1 MSGAKLF
8 DFNSSFSVIRTN
20 PRLTG
25 NFKITLD
32 SVGGMAFNSMD
43 VNLILSND
51 RYKKFNITG
60 QNTFAQDIY
69 QYFNEGN
76 LSNEIIFEIGRFTNG
91 QSQAATKF
99 DEQYDFFYASGASAL
114 PDKNYSESFS
124 YFAPLW
130 IKNEIPDYFVI
141 LKVPGPM
148 SYPYSTNQT
157 SISPGVKYKVVQKY
171 TSSADFVVTYG
182 VDQLNNLIEYKDGD
196 IFTGNNQETS
206 YSILS
211 GDGSVVIFS
220 ELVNLNLVND
230 IEKTFNEKILP
241 NCAVV
246 QTYDLTENSNIGKY
260 IRNIFN
266 DPNFSNSPIDVN
278 WGRNSYSYYKGI
290 SVSDGIFTKKAELLS
305 PYFSKDDSDSMIDF
319 ESYITNGFYRNNV
332 ICPNLLNLE
341 FAFDD
346 TDSDEYT
353 INRYMGFYVS
363 RNDIANFRL
372 NGDFFYEYRDINGN
386 NDLPKPTRNEFGYY
400 YDTTSYGVTADSGI
414 RLFYENASGFMP
426 GSNDVNLYDPS
437 KLYYLSDKNSNF
449 YSLKRDNEYT
459 NLGGNSPDYSYG
471 PFDYSNGQFSATGST
486 GATAGSLVI
495 QNKKTDLLNFTGIS
509 DKVATI
515 PGSIP
520 SVPGRSYLEVEFLK
534 SYEINGQIT
543 FKIYWPNGYYKEG
556 TRRYDIAQSEDLSS
570 IIQWIDG
577 SYYSSGNTN
586 FFNAVASETSS
597 IALAFSNLVDTINSA
612 TWDAGTNLSS
622 SVIRLKD
629 HGTYGNTS
637 YSVSVF
643 DNYSYFDGNF
653 QGEWDNTSAYSIG
666 SIVIYN
672 ENYYQSINT
681 VSVPSP
687 GNFNDSPD
695 VSNSWNSYNTFSSPG
710 YLKINGQEAST
721 INSLIY
727 FKGGT
732 SLPNNRIL
740 YPSTYDGFVNKG
752 DFILTKT
759 GKTKIASIN
768 KYVDDPII
776 NAATKKITGFDNY
789 SYLSVAVLE
798 DINSVVEL
806 GSDKSFNVY
815 KSASLYLGVF
825 SFFDIKEFDF
835 DFLSS
840 NYGYTPTPETYKYFQ
855 IQAGA
860 SGSIIPNIPYIIKQ
874 GQISYANYIY
884 SQGSIFYGATG
895 YGSFDNTNPNPSVP
909 VIVLP
914 AEYSKILYSSTPISY
929 STIDYNDDLNTFNGF
944 IGIQG
949 INTNPLPSTAS
960 KIQVFNKGK
969 LATEYEYLKENYTP
983 ARANLSRIV
992 PYINKWGYT
1001 SGTDARGNLYRLN
1014 SSPAFTPSNFSP
1026 SLDRDSADPRY
1037 LTHEWFLLESP
1048 PRQFPVNSMQDQNSY
1063 LPQKID
1069 LDKARSANPDDYL
1082 YLSSFFTVEP
1092 SNYTSD
1098 FRDPT
1103 SYTKELFTSFIYNE
1117 SSGFYETLFRGIK
1130 IVLKKRSSLTNTEED
1145 SLDKYIPSYRG
1156 YEKYKFAAIIRVI
1169 EEDDT
1174 LIQEPVS
1181 YEVIENTEQQFVL
1194 FICYVLIDDYKAFS
1208 LGHTGST
1215 GGNPILDYTLLYSL
1229 NNKEKLNYPSI
1240 NGNSYYSVDDIKLSC
1255 GLDLSLASGS
1265 IVSETLYPGLIYSIP
1280 NTLYDTDLR
1289 EEISVY
1295 YQQNSPGATSGTS
1308 PTGKGSFYVTDLA
1321 TTYPWPTGASKNI
1334 IEFGKIA
1341 TGSAPYTFNIP
1352 FSTSNPVTV
1361 PVGPSSVYKGKPVF
1375 QIEGGEKY
1383 YNFIMRRTSVSDIAK
1398 KVNLGSPYI
1407 SYKTYTWNSENLT
1420 TELYNNSFELYL
1432 QKPTRII
1439 KSRGSR
1445 TIEFFGGPITV
1456 GNNSPTSYIIEKN
1469 QNLPSTLLR
1478 YSGGYSPLFRKIIH
1492 FDEDKTDT
1500 LYGDN
1505 TIDLSFRN
1513 CNFAPNKQYFGISRN
1528 LSFTK
1533 VSLSNNILNPT
1544 EKLPEGAV
1552 YPLVGQSPISTKNF
1566 NLFSSSWD
1574 PGYYQRFSNSSNF
1587 TLVAG
1592 TRSMKEYKTFLGSK
1606 IMKTPDNI
1614 SSGNYITLQISR
1626 DSGNINSNVINQSI
1640 SSYIKP
1646 IQNITPI
1653 NSAQGIGS
1661 VGPYLSGVD
1670 YNKIDP
1676 GIFKDAEITWQY
1688 FPLSK
1693 QIKGTIRLDRILR
1706 RYLLNSGIKQVFIDN
1721 MISEFGVGD
1730 PDSINDDVN
1739 NYIDINILPLYQGN
1753 LFDLFISKSTSNDS
1767 NFYTNDLIVRGDID
1781 SSDRFNLG
1789 YFPEPNYKLT
1799 KQTNLIYN
1807 FEYNLEGNYNYS
1819 MLFNLGINKI

>member
-32 SVGGMAFNSMD
+32 SDGGIAFNSM
-43 VNLILSND
+43 NANGILSND

-76 LSNEIIFEIGRFTNG
+76 LSNEIIFQVGRFTNG
-91 QSQAATKF
+91 QLQAATKF
-99 DEQYDFFYASGASAL
+99 DEQYDFFYASGAAAL

-148 SYPYSTNQT
+148 SYPYSTNQIT
-157 SISPGVKYKVVQKY
+157 ISPGVKYKVVQNY
-171 TSSADFVVTYG
+171 TSNADFTISYG
-182 VDQLNNLIEYKDGD
+182 VNQSGNPVEYGDGD
-196 IFTGNNQETS
+196 IFTGSNQTTT
-206 YSILS
+206 YNIMS
-211 GDGSVVIFS
+211 GTGSVVIFN
-220 ELVNLNLVND
+220 ELANLNLVND
-230 IEKTFNEKILP
+230 IDTTFKEKILP
-241 NCAVV
+241 NCTVV
-246 QTYDLTENSNIGKY
+246 QTYDLTENSRIGKY
-260 IRNIFN
+260 IRKIFN
-266 DPNFSNSPIDVN
+266 DPNFSNSPIEVS
-278 WGRNSYSYYKGI
+278 WGPNSYSYYRGI
-290 SVSDGIFTKKAELLS
+290 SVADGVFTKKGEILS
-305 PYFSKDDSDSMIDF
+305 SYLSKDDSDSMIDF
-319 ESYITNGFYRNNV
+319 ESYITDGFYRNNI

-346 TDSDEYT
+346 LDSDEYT

-363 RNDIANFRL
+363 RNDIASLRL
-372 NGDFFYEYRDINGN
+372 NGDFFYEYRDLSGN
-386 NDLPKPTRNEFGYY
+386 NDLPKPTRNSFGYY
-400 YDTTSYGVTADSGI
+400 YDTTSYGVTSDSGI
-414 RLFYENASGFMP
+414 RLFYENASGFVP
-426 GSNDVNLYDPS
+426 GSNDVNLYDPN
-437 KLYYLSDKNSNF
+437 KLYYLTDKNSNF
-449 YSLKRDNEYT
+449 YSLKRDEGYT
-459 NLGGNSPDYSYG
+459 NPGGNSPDYSYG
-471 PFDYSNGQFSATGST
+471 PFDYSSGQFSATGST

-520 SVPGRSYLEVEFLK
+520 TVPGRSSLEVEFLK
-534 SYEINGQIT
+534 SYDIPGQIT

-556 TRRYDIAQSEDLSS
+556 PRRYDIAQSNDLSS

-577 SYYSSGNTN
+577 SYYSSGNTH
-586 FFNAVASETSS
+586 FFNAVALETSS
-597 IALAFSNLVDTINSA
+597 IALSLSNLSDAINSA

-629 HGTYGNTS
+629 YGTYGNTS

-643 DNYSYFDGNF
+643 DNYSYFEGNF
-653 QGEWDNTSAYSIG
+653 QGDWNNTSAYSIG
-666 SIVIYN
+666 RIVIYN
-672 ENYYQSINT
+672 GYYYQASTTI
-681 VSVPSP
+681 SVPSP

-695 VSNSWNSYNTFSSPG
+695 LSNNWDPYNTFSNSG
-710 YLKINGQEAST
+710 YLKINGQDAST
-721 INSLIY
+721 INGIVY
-727 FKGGT
+727 FEGGT
-732 SLPNNRIL
+732 SLPDNRIL
-740 YPSTYDGFVNKG
+740 FPSTYEGFVSEG
-752 DFILTKT
+752 DFVLTRT
-759 GKTKIASIN
+759 GKTKISSIS
-768 KYVDDPII
+768 KYVDDPVIDSD
-776 NAATKKITGFDNY
+776 TKKITGFNNY
-789 SYLSVAVLE
+789 SYLRVAVLE
-798 DINSVVEL
+798 DEDSTVDL

-825 SFFDIKEFDF
+825 SFFDTKEFDF

-840 NYGYTPTPETYKYFQ
+840 NYGYTPTSETYKYFQ
-855 IQAGA
+855 IQPGA
-860 SGSIIPNIPYIIKQ
+860 SGSILPNIPYIIKQ
-874 GQISYANYIY
+874 GQISYANSLY

-895 YGSFDNTNPNPSVP
+895 YGLFDNANPNQNDP
-909 VIVLP
+909 VIVFP
-914 AEYSKILYSSTPISY
+914 AQYSKISYSSSPTTY
-929 STIDYNDDLNTFNGF
+929 STIDYNNDLNSFSGF

-949 INTNPLPSTAS
+949 IDTNPLPSTAT

-969 LATEYEYLKENYTP
+969 LDTEYEYLNENYTP
-983 ARANLSRIV
+983 TRSNISRIV
-992 PYINKWGYT
+992 PFINKWGYS

-1014 SSPAFTPSNFSP
+1014 SSPAFSPTNFSP
-1026 SLDRDSADPRY
+1026 SLDRNSADPRY
-1037 LTHEWFLLESP
+1037 ITHEWLLLESP
-1048 PRQFPVNSMQDQNSY
+1048 PRQFPVDNMQDQNSY

-1069 LDKARSANPDDYL
+1069 LNKARSADPSDYL

-1092 SNYTSD
+1092 SDYSSE
-1098 FRDPT
+1098 FRDLT
-1103 SYTKELFTSFIYNE
+1103 SYTKELFTPFVYNE

-1130 IVLKKRSSLTNTEED
+1130 IVLKKRSSLTDTEAN

-1156 YEKYKFAAIIRVI
+1156 YEKYKFAAVIRVV

-1181 YEVIENTEQQFVL
+1181 YEIIENTQQQFIL
-1194 FICYVLIDDYKAFS
+1194 FVCYVLIDDYRTFS

-1215 GGNPILDYTLLYSL
+1215 GGDPILDYTLLYSL
-1229 NNKEKLNYPSI
+1229 SNKEKLNYPLI
-1240 NGNSYYSVDDIKLSC
+1240 NGDSYYSVDDIKLSC

-1265 IVSETLYPGLIYSIP
+1265 IVNQTLYPGLIYSIP
-1280 NTLYDTDLR
+1280 NPIYDTDLR

-1295 YQQNSPGATSGTS
+1295 YQQNSPGATSGPS
-1308 PTGKGSFYVTDLA
+1308 PTGKGSFYVTDIA
-1321 TTYPWPTGASKNI
+1321 TTYPWPTGVAKNFL
-1334 IEFGKIA
+1334 EFGKVA
-1341 TGSAPYTFNIP
+1341 TGSAPYTFTVP

-1375 QIEGGEKY
+1375 QVEGGEGY
-1383 YNFIMRRTSVSDIAK
+1383 YDFIMRRTSAADIASR
-1398 KVNLGSPYI
+1398 VNIGSPYV
-1407 SYKTYTWNSENLT
+1407 SYKTYTWNSETST
-1420 TELYNNSFELYL
+1420 TTLSDNSFELYL
-1432 QKPTRII
+1432 QKPTRVI
-1439 KSRGSR
+1439 KGKGSR
-1445 TIEFFGGPITV
+1445 AIKFFGGPMTI
-1456 GNNSPTSYIIEKN
+1456 GDYNPTSYIIEKN

-1492 FDEDKTDT
+1492 FDKDKTDT
-1500 LYGDN
+1500 LYGDS

-1533 VSLSNNILNPT
+1533 VSLYNNILNPT

-1552 YPLVGQSPISTKNF
+1552 YPLVGQTPISTKNF
-1566 NLFSSSWD
+1566 NTFSSSWD
-1574 PGYYQRFSNSSNF
+1574 PGYYQRFLNPMNFNS
-1587 TLVAG
+1587 VAG

-1606 IMKTPDNI
+1606 IMKTPNEV
-1614 SSGNYITLQISR
+1614 SLGNYITLQISR
-1626 DSGNINSNVINQSI
+1626 DSGNVNSNAINQDI
-1640 SSYIKP
+1640 SGYIKS
-1646 IQNITPI
+1646 IQSITPT
-1653 NSAQGIGS
+1653 NSTQGIGS

-1670 YNKIDP
+1670 YDKVDP
-1676 GIFKDAEITWQY
+1676 SIFKDAEIVWQH

-1721 MISEFGVGD
+1721 MISEFGVGN

-1753 LFDLFISKSTSNDS
+1753 TFDLFVSKSTSNDDG
-1767 NFYTNDLIVRGDID
+1767 FYTNDLILRGDID
-1781 SSDRFNLG
+1781 SSDKFKLG
-1789 YFPEPNYKLT
+1789 YYPEPNYRLT